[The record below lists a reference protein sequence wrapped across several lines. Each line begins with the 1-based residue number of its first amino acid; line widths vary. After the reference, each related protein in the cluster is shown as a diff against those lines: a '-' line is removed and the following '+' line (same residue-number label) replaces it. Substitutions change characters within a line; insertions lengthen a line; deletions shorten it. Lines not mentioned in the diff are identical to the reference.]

1 MKKDIL
7 HDDRKKDLE
16 IIMSRINGLEVSA
29 TDEYQIAVVSV
40 LKILVQGKLTPLI
53 FLPKM
58 TNSSAGCPMLVVKKI
73 PFLQYIQCGNL
84 IPPNAC
90 I

>member
-1 MKKDIL
+1 MKKDIP

-40 LKILVQGKLTPLI
+40 LKILVQGEINLFAEFEHL
-53 FLPKM
+53 
-58 TNSSAGCPMLVVKKI
+58 KK
-73 PFLQYIQCGNL
+73 GD
-84 IPPNAC
+84 
-90 I
+90 

>member
-1 MKKDIL
+1 MKKDIP

-40 LKILVQGKLTPLI
+40 LKILVQGEINLFTEFEHLKKAIDLITLEIFKLQN
-53 FLPKM
+53 KA
-58 TNSSAGCPMLVVKKI
+58 NS
-73 PFLQYIQCGNL
+73 
-84 IPPNAC
+84 
-90 I
+90 

>member
-1 MKKDIL
+1 MKKDIP

-40 LKILVQGKLTPLI
+40 LKILVQGEINLFAEFEHLKKAIDLITLELFKLQ
-53 FLPKM
+53 KKA
-58 TNSSAGCPMLVVKKI
+58 NS
-73 PFLQYIQCGNL
+73 
-84 IPPNAC
+84 
-90 I
+90 

>member
-1 MKKDIL
+1 MKKDIP

-40 LKILVQGKLTPLI
+40 LKILVQGEINLFAEFEHLKKAIDLITLEIFKLQNKTY
-53 FLPKM
+53 
-58 TNSSAGCPMLVVKKI
+58 S
-73 PFLQYIQCGNL
+73 
-84 IPPNAC
+84 
-90 I
+90 

>member
-40 LKILVQGKLTPLI
+40 LKILVQGEINLFTEFEHLKKAIDLITLEIFKLQN
-53 FLPKM
+53 K
-58 TNSSAGCPMLVVKKI
+58 TNS
-73 PFLQYIQCGNL
+73 
-84 IPPNAC
+84 
-90 I
+90 

>member
-1 MKKDIL
+1 MKKDIP

-40 LKILVQGKLTPLI
+40 LKILVQGEINLFAEFEHLKKAIDLITLEIFKLQN
-53 FLPKM
+53 K
-58 TNSSAGCPMLVVKKI
+58 TNS
-73 PFLQYIQCGNL
+73 
-84 IPPNAC
+84 
-90 I
+90 

>member
-1 MKKDIL
+1 MKKHIP

-40 LKILVQGKLTPLI
+40 LKILVQGEINLFAEFEHLKIAFDLITLEIFKLQNKTY
-53 FLPKM
+53 
-58 TNSSAGCPMLVVKKI
+58 S
-73 PFLQYIQCGNL
+73 
-84 IPPNAC
+84 
-90 I
+90 

>member
-1 MKKDIL
+1 MKKDIP

-40 LKILVQGKLTPLI
+40 LKMLVQGEINLFTEFEHLKKAIDLITLELFKLQN
-53 FLPKM
+53 K
-58 TNSSAGCPMLVVKKI
+58 TNS
-73 PFLQYIQCGNL
+73 
-84 IPPNAC
+84 
-90 I
+90 

>member
-1 MKKDIL
+1 MKKDIP

-40 LKILVQGKLTPLI
+40 LKILVQGEINLFTEFEHLKKAIDLSTLEIFKLQN
-53 FLPKM
+53 K
-58 TNSSAGCPMLVVKKI
+58 TNS
-73 PFLQYIQCGNL
+73 
-84 IPPNAC
+84 
-90 I
+90 

>member
-1 MKKDIL
+1 MKKDIP

-40 LKILVQGKLTPLI
+40 IKILVQGEINLFAEFEHLKKAIDLITLEIFKLQN
-53 FLPKM
+53 K
-58 TNSSAGCPMLVVKKI
+58 TN
-73 PFLQYIQCGNL
+73 
-84 IPPNAC
+84 
-90 I
+90 

>member
-1 MKKDIL
+1 MKNDIP

-40 LKILVQGKLTPLI
+40 LKILVQGEINLFTEFEHLKKAIDLITLEIFKLQN
-53 FLPKM
+53 K
-58 TNSSAGCPMLVVKKI
+58 TNS
-73 PFLQYIQCGNL
+73 
-84 IPPNAC
+84 
-90 I
+90 

>member
-1 MKKDIL
+1 MKKDIP

-40 LKILVQGKLTPLI
+40 LKILVQGEINLFAELEHLKKAIDLITLEIFKLQN
-53 FLPKM
+53 K
-58 TNSSAGCPMLVVKKI
+58 TNS
-73 PFLQYIQCGNL
+73 
-84 IPPNAC
+84 
-90 I
+90 

>member
-1 MKKDIL
+1 MKKDIP

-40 LKILVQGKLTPLI
+40 LKILVQGEINLFAEFEHLKKAIDLITLEIFKLQNKTI
-53 FLPKM
+53 
-58 TNSSAGCPMLVVKKI
+58 S
-73 PFLQYIQCGNL
+73 
-84 IPPNAC
+84 
-90 I
+90 